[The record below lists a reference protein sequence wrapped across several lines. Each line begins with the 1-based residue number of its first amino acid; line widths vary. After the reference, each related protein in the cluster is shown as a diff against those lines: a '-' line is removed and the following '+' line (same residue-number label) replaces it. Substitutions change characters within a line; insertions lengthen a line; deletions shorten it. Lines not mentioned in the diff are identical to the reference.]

1 MAITQAMWVHGHSMR
16 NEDPALNVVPIGWA
30 GQLRHLNSQG
40 WYHIA
45 IPTTVIVTDI
55 RQNIDSAMVQFDAGP
70 QASLRNFHIYDG
82 YNRIANYDGLN
93 LTGVGQFPRF
103 PVPGRPLVFWG
114 IGISMN
120 FALGADPTQA
130 WVDVHS
136 AGVDFV

>member
-1 MAITQAMWVHGHSMR
+1 VR

-30 GQLRHLNSQG
+30 GQILHPGTQS

-55 RQNIDSAMVQFDAGP
+55 RQRIDSAMVKFDTID
-70 QASLRNFHIYDG
+70 ASLRSFHVYDG
-82 YNRIANYDGLN
+82 PDIIAIYDGLN
-93 LTGVGQFPRF
+93 SMGQLPFDRF
-103 PVPGRPLVFWG
+103 PVPPDQATNQKHWVGLG

-120 FALGADPTQA
+120 FALGPSAQA
-130 WVDVHS
+130 RVRVNA